1 VISVRYGLVVGLLLA
16 AFLIT
21 FVIADA
27 TSLPLLTDAQTY
39 LDRSSLPTAVLS
51 VGLLVADVALPV
63 PASAIMVAQGAAF
76 GLVAGALLA
85 LLGATGAT
93 MVAYLVG
100 RRSQPWVHRL
110 VSPAEQRR
118 AAALMERHGMWAVV
132 ISRPVPLLA
141 ETVAILGGVERLPWR
156 QVLLAGAAGNLIPSL
171 AYAAVGALTASFV
184 NGMVV
189 FAAVCLVAL
198 VVGLIKWRMS
208 AVRVQDSANARS
220 VLSEGPKK

>member
-1 VISVRYGLVVGLLLA
+1 VISVRYGLVVSFLLA

-21 FVIADA
+21 FAIAEA

-39 LDRSSLPTAVLS
+39 LDRSSMPTALLS

-76 GLVAGALLA
+76 GLVTGALLA

-110 VSPAEQRR
+110 VSRAERRR
-118 AAALMERHGMWAVV
+118 AAALMEQHGMWAVI

-141 ETVAILGGVERLPWR
+141 ETVAILSGVERLPWR
-156 QVLLAGAAGNLIPSL
+156 QVLLAGAAGNVIPAI
-171 AYAAVGALTASFV
+171 AYAAVGALTANFV
-184 NGMVV
+184 NGLVV
-189 FAAVCLVAL
+189 FAAACLVAL
-198 VVGLIKWRMS
+198 VVGLIKWRVS
-208 AVRVQDSANARS
+208 ATRVQGSANARS